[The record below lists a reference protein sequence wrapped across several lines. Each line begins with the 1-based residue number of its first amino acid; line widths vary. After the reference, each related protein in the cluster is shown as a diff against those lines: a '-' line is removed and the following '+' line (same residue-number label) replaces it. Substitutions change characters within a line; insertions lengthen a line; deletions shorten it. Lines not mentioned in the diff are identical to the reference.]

1 MELIEEMAEALKD
14 AQRYVGIYAHA
25 DNVARRLNDNF
36 AYLIDK
42 YSAVVE
48 MMNVSKKREK
58 GRDMDRKTKRLPDPS
73 DVRDNLIAGCCQDC
87 PNYVADG
94 ECNDHECFVWV
105 IFGIID
111 EVENA

>member
-14 AQRYVGIYAHA
+14 AQRYVGIYANT

-42 YSAVVE
+42 YSE
-48 MMNVSKKREK
+48 CERLNK

-94 ECNDHECFVWV
+94 ECKDHECFVWV